1 MFKILKL
8 PFIFSVFVF
17 VDLLKYNVAAA
28 ASSSDIS
35 NNLQLEEQ
43 TRVDDSY
50 MWDIILVLL
59 ALVFVIFLLYY
70 TVKFLANRN
79 KSFLSPK
86 GIRSLGGIGVG
97 SNSSVQV
104 LYIGE
109 KIYIV
114 GVGQQVTLIDKEGDP
129 EAVQKILNSFEAS
142 EQPTF
147 ASIKDFFTNLNRK
160 KQDYNTEVENVDWNK
175 TKNHAFENLLQE
187 KLDKQAERK
196 QQLESLLKDKN
207 E

>member
-1 MFKILKL
+1 MLKILKL
-8 PFIFSVFVF
+8 PVLFSVFVF
-17 VDLLKYNVAAA
+17 VDLFRYNIAAA

-35 NNLQLEEQ
+35 NNLQLEEKA
-43 TRVDDSY
+43 RFDESY

-59 ALVFVIFLLYY
+59 ALVFVVFLLYY

-86 GIRSLGGIGVG
+86 GIRSLGGIGLG
-97 SNSSVQV
+97 ANSSVQV
-104 LYIGE
+104 LHIAD
-109 KIYIV
+109 KIYII
-114 GVGQQVTLIDKEGDP
+114 GVGQQVTLLDKEDDP
-129 EAVQKILNSFEAS
+129 EAVQKMLDSFLS
-142 EQPTF
+142 TEQPTF
-147 ASIKDFFTNLNRK
+147 ASLKDFLANLKRK
-160 KQDYNTEVENVDWNK
+160 KQDDNIDVENIDWNK
-175 TKNHAFENLLQE
+175 SKNHAFENLLQE

>member
-1 MFKILKL
+1 MFKISKL

-43 TRVDDSY
+43 TRFEDGF

-59 ALVFVIFLLYY
+59 ALVFVVFLLYY

-79 KSFLSPK
+79 KTFLSPK
-86 GIRSLGGIGVG
+86 GIRSLGGIGIG
-97 SNSSVQV
+97 ANSSVQV

-114 GVGQQVTLIDKEGDP
+114 GVGQQVTLLDKESDP
-129 EAVQKILNSFEAS
+129 ESVQKILDSFEAS
-142 EQPTF
+142 EQPAF
-147 ASIKDFFTNLNRK
+147 ASIKDFITNLKRK
-160 KQDYNTEVENVDWNK
+160 KQDDNTDVGNVDWNK
-175 TKNHAFENLLQE
+175 SSNHAFENLLQE